1 MFTIKSNN
9 QKVNQGNMVENNM
22 PCEQIV
28 PDVNAIVKQKFI
40 DLFNTKPMIVNSPGR
55 INLIGEHTDYNN
67 GFVMPA
73 AINKGIQ
80 FAIAPS
86 KEKKSMVYA
95 NRYNQFFSID
105 LTDLKPVEEPYWVNY
120 LLGILYQFQAK
131 GLTVKPFN
139 CVFDGDLPL
148 GAGLSSSAALECG
161 FAFALNELNAFHLSK
176 LELIHIAQWAEHNYV
191 GVKCGIMDQ
200 FTSMMGQENQVMV
213 LDCQSLDFT
222 YFPLVLNEYCLLL
235 CDTNV
240 KHKLASSEYNT
251 RRLECE
257 QGVAILQSIYPSIKS
272 LRDASVEM
280 ILEHSELFPENVF
293 NRCIY
298 VTQENERVLS
308 ASQDLRTGQLA
319 AFGEKMFETHEGLSH
334 LYEVSC
340 AELDF
345 LVEQAK
351 EFKDILGARMMGGGF
366 GGCTINIIHQDMVGE
381 FRHQTKK
388 AYKERF
394 KIELNSYV
402 VNTGNGTS
410 VIES

>member
-1 MFTIKSNN
+1 
-9 QKVNQGNMVENNM
+9 V
-22 PCEQIV
+22 
-28 PDVNAIVKQKFI
+28 IVKQKFI
-40 DLFNTKPMIVNSPGR
+40 DLFSTKPMIVNSPGR

-73 AINKGIQ
+73 AIDKGIQ
-80 FAIAPS
+80 FAIALS

-105 LTDLKPVEEPYWVNY
+105 LTDLNPVDEPYWVNY
-120 LLGILYQFQAK
+120 LLGILHQFRAK
-131 GLTVKPFN
+131 GLAVKSFN

-213 LDCQSLDFT
+213 LDCQSLEFN
-222 YFPLVLNEYCLLL
+222 YFPLILNEYCLLL

-257 QGVAILQSIYPSIKS
+257 QGVTILQSIYASIKS
-272 LRDASVEM
+272 LRDVSVEM
-280 ILEHSELFPENVF
+280 ILEHSELFPETVF
-293 NRCIY
+293 NRCLY
-298 VTQENERVLS
+298 VTQENERVLR
-308 ASQDLRTGQLA
+308 ASEDLRTGQLA

-340 AELDF
+340 EELDF
-345 LVEQAK
+345 LVEKAK
-351 EFKDILGARMMGGGF
+351 DFKDILGARMMGGGF

-381 FRHQTKK
+381 FVYQAAK

-394 KIELNSYV
+394 KIALNSYV
-402 VNTGNGTS
+402 VKTGNGTS
-410 VIES
+410 IIENPSSVKIKNKSVL